1 MDCCH
6 CRRIKSRQKFLEFS
20 SLADSDAG
28 NGQRDH
34 DFRGELM
41 SRSSKI
47 GTCVNPSTSSHSL
60 SRYEVH
66 LDRKLERMLTV
77 LLRLKELRCAA
88 VEG

>member
-1 MDCCH
+1 
-6 CRRIKSRQKFLEFS
+6 
-20 SLADSDAG
+20 
-28 NGQRDH
+28 
-34 DFRGELM
+34 M